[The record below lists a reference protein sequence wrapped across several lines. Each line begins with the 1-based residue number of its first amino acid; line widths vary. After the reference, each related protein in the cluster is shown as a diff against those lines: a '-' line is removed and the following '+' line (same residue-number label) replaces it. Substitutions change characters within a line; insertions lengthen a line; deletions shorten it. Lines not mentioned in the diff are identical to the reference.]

1 MLSQG
6 YLNRL
11 TLLFQDNKYLLCQ
24 PVACIQ
30 EMIPYKGGEKKE
42 FSVLK
47 DFLSHKNI
55 VFKISNCWSH
65 LIKL

>member
-11 TLLFQDNKYLLCQ
+11 TLLFKDNKYLLCQ

-30 EMIPYKGGEKKE
+30 EMIPYKGGKKKRN
-42 FSVLK
+42 L
-47 DFLSHKNI
+47 
-55 VFKISNCWSH
+55 VF
-65 LIKL
+65 